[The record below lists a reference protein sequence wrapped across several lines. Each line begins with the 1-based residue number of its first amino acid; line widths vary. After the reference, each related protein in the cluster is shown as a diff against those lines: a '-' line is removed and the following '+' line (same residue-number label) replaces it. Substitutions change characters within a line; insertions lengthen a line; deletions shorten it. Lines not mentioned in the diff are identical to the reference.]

1 MESFLGP
8 HKNDKSWN
16 PYVVIRH
23 GILSSDEPFRSLEYF
38 MQSEFP
44 KAIVDNQS
52 YTWTDNVVLNGAKL
66 AKSLLSN
73 PNAMSR
79 PVVLIGHSMGGLVCR
94 AANLFLRQPNLEVT
108 DRIVLLN
115 YYNQSQADLNAL
127 VALRLTSHK
136 ASPVSLVATLGTPNS
151 GAMLKAQL
159 SAMGD
164 LLNKALAVKF
174 KSLDD
179 LNTARLFRL
188 FQYFSTDTPV
198 LSISGS
204 GWNRL
209 SKAKTD
215 PIFWAPHLAARL
227 HLPNDMIVEDRSV
240 DLRQSIFPNEAVSGQ
255 RSRYLHVRL
264 YRDCTDVT
272 HTTMYD
278 HADLRNVLIDAM
290 KRCNDSKAK

>member
-1 MESFLGP
+1 MDPMESFLGP
-8 HKNDKSWN
+8 PKNQQSWN

-23 GILSSDEPFRSLEYF
+23 GILSTDEPFRNLAQF
-38 MQSEFP
+38 IQSKFP
-44 KAIVDNQS
+44 NALVDNQK
-52 YTWTDNVVLNGAKL
+52 YAWTDHVLLNGAKL
-66 AKSLLSN
+66 AELVLASSE
-73 PNAMSR
+73 ATRR
-79 PVVLIGHSMGGLVCR
+79 PLVLIGHSMGGLVCR
-94 AANLFLRQPNLEVT
+94 VANLFLTQPNLAAT
-108 DRIVLLN
+108 NRHILLN
-115 YYNQSQADLNAL
+115 YYNQNQSDLSL
-127 VALRLTSHK
+127 VLRLALANHAPRT
-136 ASPVSLVATLGTPNS
+136 VNLVATLGTPNS

-188 FQYFSTDTPV
+188 FQYFSTETPL

-209 SKAKTD
+209 GKTKTD

-240 DLRQSIFPNEAVSGQ
+240 DLRQSIFPNEILSSSQ
-255 RSRYLHVRL
+255 SKYLHVRL

-272 HTTMYD
+272 HTSMYD
-278 HADLRNVLIDAM
+278 HANLRNVLIDAIE
-290 KRCNDSKAK
+290 RC